1 MPVPR
6 SYTPQ
11 EVARQVAASRASF
24 LVGHASAADKLAAT
38 LRILGAELRT
48 VVVGDQA
55 GAGAGAGDQGR
66 GFLRWADFLAASSG
80 ALPAQAEVDLEK
92 DVAVLPFSSGT
103 TGPPKV
109 GAGQTH
115 VSRLVLQTF
124 HRFSQSQK
132 AFSWFKAPLVVCLL
146 AGDHRRAWLCPSGT
160 WWRAATRST
169 ATTRSSCWRR
179 RGCSRRPPS
188 PCCPCSTSTAST

>member
-6 SYTPQ
+6 SYTPH

-24 LVGHASAADKLAAT
+24 LVGHAPAAAKLAAT

-109 GAGQTH
+109 GRGRDTCLDQCCKR
-115 VSRLVLQTF
+115 SIG
-124 HRFSQSQK
+124 FSQSQK
-132 AFSWFKAPLVVCLL
+132 GFSWFKAPLVVCLL